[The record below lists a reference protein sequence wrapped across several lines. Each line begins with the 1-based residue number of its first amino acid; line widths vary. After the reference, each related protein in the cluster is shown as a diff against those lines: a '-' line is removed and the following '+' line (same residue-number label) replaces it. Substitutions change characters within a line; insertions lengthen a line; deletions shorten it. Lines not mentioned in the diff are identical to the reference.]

1 VIPATACL
9 VIIGAVAAYVL
20 ARPELAAVP
29 GPGTVAR
36 IGDGGRF
43 DEPVAVAS
51 VPTGIAWG
59 EGRLWVT
66 DQRGQV
72 YWLDPATGETGSRGA
87 AGVPTGVAVGD
98 GAVWV
103 TNGFGVGDGPDGGVS
118 RIDPV
123 GESLEPAFGTPTGSE
138 AIAWGAD
145 RVWVTDTAT
154 GEVEIYDPT
163 THEVKTIELE
173 AGSGDQPRP
182 EQIVV
187 DPQGDVAWVGD
198 AEAGRV
204 FRLDAAT
211 LSATDTFT
219 VSTPVTGLAVG
230 EGGVWVSGG
239 ADDRIT
245 LLDADTGAVV
255 TSLDL
260 AASGCNTPEAVAVGA
275 DSVWVACST
284 SRTMLRIDPATRDVA
299 GSVALD
305 GAPSALTVDG
315 DGAVWV
321 AVRPA

>member
-1 VIPATACL
+1 
-9 VIIGAVAAYVL
+9 
-20 ARPELAAVP
+20 
-29 GPGTVAR
+29 
-36 IGDGGRF
+36 
-43 DEPVAVAS
+43 
-51 VPTGIAWG
+51 
-59 EGRLWVT
+59 
-66 DQRGQV
+66 
-72 YWLDPATGETGSRGA
+72 
-87 AGVPTGVAVGD
+87 VPTGVAVGD

-187 DPQGDVAWVGD
+187 DPQGDVAGVGD